1 MSEHI
6 RCERDA
12 ESHIGRIVIT
22 RPDDGNAFSMAM
34 VGAFRAALSELEGD
48 DAIKVIVI
56 AAQGENLTRG
66 ADPAEAE
73 QIYKAAPGGSS
84 RKVPSQRARLLALD
98 GLWWGPNGIYGR
110 LLHCPKITILAAK
123 GLCHEV
129 GLYLTLYSD
138 LVFASESARFANPR
152 WRHVG
157 VDGDISMLVAAVGL
171 KRAKEL
177 MYCGFEWSAREALAY
192 GLIDEV
198 VSEASLDETVAK
210 TATLCT
216 QVMRDG
222 IVTEKHVVF
231 ASLAKMQINTGFAT
245 AAAVGAW
252 ASNLHFRPGEFNFL
266 REVKR
271 SGLDAAL
278 KASGEYFKNE
288 SGIEKA

>member
-1 MSEHI
+1 MSEQI
-6 RCERDA
+6 RCECDA
-12 ESHIGRIVIT
+12 RSHIGRIVIQ
-22 RPDDGNAFSMAM
+22 RPEQANAFSIGM
-34 VGAFRAALSELEGD
+34 VAAFRAALEKLESD

-56 AAQGENLTRG
+56 CAAGDDLTRG
-66 ADPAEAE
+66 FDPAEVA
-73 QIYKAAPGGSS
+73 QIYQITPGDSS

-98 GLWWGPNGIYGR
+98 ALWWGPHGLYGR
-110 LLHCPKITILAAK
+110 LLHCSKITILAAK
-123 GLCHEV
+123 GLCHEL
-129 GLYLTLYSD
+129 GLYFALYCD

-177 MYCGFEWSAREALAY
+177 MFCGFEWSAHDALAY

-198 VSEASLDETVAK
+198 VSEANLDKTVAEV
-210 TATLCT
+210 ATLCT

-222 IVTEKHVVF
+222 IITEKHVVF
-231 ASLAKMQINTGFAT
+231 ASLAKMQINTGLAT
-245 AAAVGAW
+245 AAVVGAW

-266 REVKR
+266 REVKN

-278 KASGEYFKNE
+278 KASDEYFKN
-288 SGIEKA
+288 

>member
-1 MSEHI
+1 MRQHI
-6 RCERDA
+6 VCERGAD
-12 ESHIGRIVIT
+12 SHIGRIVIQ
-22 RPDDGNAFSMAM
+22 RPEKANAFSIEM
-34 VGAFRAALSELEGD
+34 VAAFRDALSELASD
-48 DAIKVIVI
+48 DGIKVIVI
-56 AAQGENLTRG
+56 AAAGEHLTRG
-66 ADPAEAE
+66 FDPAEVE

-98 GLWWGPNGIYGR
+98 GLWWGPDGLYAR

-129 GLYLTLYSD
+129 GLYLSLYSD
-138 LVFASESARFANPR
+138 LVFAAESARFANPR

-177 MYCGFEWSAREALAY
+177 MYCACEWSAREALAY

-198 VSEASLDETVAK
+198 VGADSLEETVNK

-245 AAAVGAW
+245 AAVVGGW
-252 ASNLHFRPGEFNFL
+252 ASNVHFRPGEFNFL
-266 REVKR
+266 REAKHAGV
-271 SGLDAAL
+271 DAAL
-278 KASGEYFKNE
+278 KASDEYFNTKSE
-288 SGIEKA
+288 G